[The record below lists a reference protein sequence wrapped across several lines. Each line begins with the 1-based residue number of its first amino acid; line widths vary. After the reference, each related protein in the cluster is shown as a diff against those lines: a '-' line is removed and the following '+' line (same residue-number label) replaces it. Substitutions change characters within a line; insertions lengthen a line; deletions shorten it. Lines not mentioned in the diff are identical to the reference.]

1 MTLGFSAFAAGT
13 DSRIH
18 TCAEL
23 HGLITAQGFVFINN
37 ADFQDF
43 VVANPSYCEGGNS
56 AQVQRRSVPTADSA
70 ECLVNYCGVAFGG
83 MGGGSGGM

>member
-1 MTLGFSAFAAGT
+1 MTFGFSAFAAGT

-37 ADFQDF
+37 ADYQDF
-43 VVANPSYCEGGNS
+43 VVANASYCEGGNS
-56 AQVQRRSVPTADSA
+56 AQVQRRMPGKLLRCRIWRYGRWERRDVRRRRS
-70 ECLVNYCGVAFGG
+70 
-83 MGGGSGGM
+83 

>member
-1 MTLGFSAFAAGT
+1 MTLGFPALAAGIDT
-13 DSRIH
+13 RIH

-23 HGLITAQGFVFINN
+23 HGLITARGFVFINN

-43 VVANPSYCEGGNS
+43 VVANASYCEGGNS
-56 AQVQRRSVPTADSA
+56 GQVQRRSVPTADGA

-83 MGGGSGGM
+83 MSGGSGGM